1 LRIYNKYIV
10 SLVLASGLINTL
22 LAFFGQNDLTI
33 YFIINIIAYLVITM
47 LYVYLN
53 PRARK
58 ALNTAGVV
66 LFGGFM
72 VIVVTKVIDILS
84 GR

>member
-1 LRIYNKYIV
+1 MV

-22 LAFFGQNDLTI
+22 LAFLNQNDLEV
-33 YFIINIIAYLVITM
+33 YFVINIIAYLLITL

-53 PRARK
+53 PRARR
-58 ALNTAGVV
+58 ALNTVGAVV
-66 LFGGFM
+66 FAGFM
-72 VIVVTKVIDILS
+72 VIVVLEVMEILS

>member
-1 LRIYNKYIV
+1 LRIYNKYVI

-22 LAFFGQNDLTI
+22 LAFFGQDDLTI
-33 YFIINIIAYLVITM
+33 YFTINIIAYLIITM

-53 PRARK
+53 PRARR
-58 ALNTAGVV
+58 ALNTVGVV

-72 VIVVTKVIDILS
+72 VTVVTKVMEILS

>member
-1 LRIYNKYIV
+1 MRIYNKYVV
-10 SLVLASGLINTL
+10 SLVLASSLINTS

-33 YFIINIIAYLVITM
+33 YFTANIITYLVITL

-53 PRARK
+53 PRARR
-58 ALNTAGVV
+58 ALNSVSAV
-66 LFGGFM
+66 LFAGFM
-72 VIVVTKVIDILS
+72 VIVVLKVMEVLS

>member
-1 LRIYNKYIV
+1 MRIYNKYVV
-10 SLVLASGLINTL
+10 SLALSACLINTL

-33 YFIINIIAYLVITM
+33 YFTINIIAYLVITL

-53 PRARK
+53 PRARR
-58 ALNTAGVV
+58 ALNTVGVV

-72 VIVVTKVIDILS
+72 VIVALEVIEILS

>member
-1 LRIYNKYIV
+1 MRIYNKYVI

-22 LAFFGQNDLTI
+22 LAFFGQDDLTI
-33 YFIINIIAYLVITM
+33 YFTVNIIAYLVITM

-53 PRARK
+53 PRARR

>member
-1 LRIYNKYIV
+1 MRIYNKYVV

-33 YFIINIIAYLVITM
+33 YFTVNIIAYLVITL

-53 PRARK
+53 PRARR
-58 ALNTAGVV
+58 ALNAIVVV

-72 VIVVTKVIDILS
+72 VIVVTKAIEILS